1 MNENINKKMISIVVP
16 AMNEGENVN
25 PFYEKVTDV
34 FKDSNYDFEMIVI
47 YDESR
52 DDTLEK
58 LQKLNSND
66 ERVKIIEL
74 SRNFGKEIAVTAGLD
89 YAKGDAVVVIDM
101 DLQDPP
107 ELIKE
112 MITKWEQGYNMV
124 YATRVKRDGENWL
137 TKFTASWFYKIMHSI
152 SIVNIPKNTGDFR
165 LMDRRVLTA
174 LSEVRESHRFMKGI
188 FSYVGYKS
196 YSLKYHRDA
205 RNAGE
210 TNFNYKRLVN
220 FAIEG
225 ITSFSIIPLRLA
237 SYFGIMLFIFSFL
250 WGAYLVVSSSADTLT
265 LILFA
270 IIFLGSIMLIAIGIL
285 GEYVGKI
292 YHQVKNRP
300 LYFVKNL
307 EGIETIEPKE

>member
-1 MNENINKKMISIVVP
+1 MNEKMISIVVP

-25 PFYEKVTDV
+25 LFYNKILEVLDP
-34 FKDSNYDFEMIVI
+34 SNYRFEIIVI

-58 LQKLNSND
+58 LEALHKKDN
-66 ERVKIIEL
+66 RVKILEL

-89 YAKGDAVVVIDM
+89 HAKGDAVVVIDM

-112 MITKWEQGYNMV
+112 MISKWEEGYNMV

-137 TKFTASWFYKIMHSI
+137 TKLTASWFYKIMHSI

-165 LMDRRVLTA
+165 LMDRRVLSA

-210 TNFNYKRLVN
+210 TNFNYQRLVN

-237 SYFGIMLFIFSFL
+237 SYFGIMLFIFSFS
-250 WGAYLVVSSSADTLT
+250 WGVYLAISSPVDMLT

-285 GEYVGKI
+285 GEYIGKI

-300 LYFVKNL
+300 LYFVKKL
-307 EGIETIEPKE
+307 EGIEKIEPKE